1 MWCIGWTSP
10 RPSGGS
16 AADRDREQKLLA
28 EVSDMFVRRGQSL
41 DMLPIINVYSARE
54 RLGAEI
60 AMAPYRSC
68 APPSTI

>member
-1 MWCIGWTSP
+1 
-10 RPSGGS
+10 
-16 AADRDREQKLLA
+16 
-28 EVSDMFVRRGQSL
+28 MFVRRGQSL